1 MLDHNS
7 LRLDALRG
15 VFIFMSESEFAARIK
30 EEGISPDLYS
40 IEQLKDETL
49 CLRKVFDRWEVFYYE
64 RGSERNLKTFYTKS
78 DAYSYLYDKV
88 KATHACHLKNG
99 IS

>member
-1 MLDHNS
+1 M
-7 LRLDALRG
+7 G
-15 VFIFMSESEFAARIK
+15 ESEFATRIK

-40 IEQLKDETL
+40 IEQLKGDAL

-78 DAYSYLYDKV
+78 DAYNYLYDKV
-88 KATHACHLKNG
+88 KATHTCHLKNG